1 MINGKGGLVSLEGT
15 NDLRVIRTRIE
26 SGDSRAELHFKAF
39 GYGVA
44 KAIGAL
50 AAAASG
56 KIDSIVLTGGIA
68 FSSGMMTDIE
78 KMCNFIAPVIVY
90 PGEGEL
96 EALAIAGM
104 SVLSG
109 EARVSIY

>member
-1 MINGKGGLVSLEGT
+1 
-15 NDLRVIRTRIE
+15 
-26 SGDSRAELHFKAF
+26 
-39 GYGVA
+39 
-44 KAIGAL
+44 
-50 AAAASG
+50 
-56 KIDSIVLTGGIA
+56 
-68 FSSGMMTDIE
+68 MMTDIE